1 MKNDGKI
8 TGPVFQTF
16 DTSSVNYKPTRME
29 IDVRVL
35 ENILSLLQESPRP
48 LMAGQIA
55 LWYDLRMNTTIA
67 CLEMLID
74 QKRAFVIET
83 NDLKD
88 YGLSEHAVAYWV
100 PEKATKRI

>member
-35 ENILSLLQESPRP
+35 ENILSLIQRSPKP
-48 LMAGQIA
+48 LMAGQVA
-55 LWYDLRMNTTIA
+55 LWYDLRMNTVIA
-67 CLEMLID
+67 CLDQLIE
-74 QKRAFVIET
+74 QKRVFLIESK
-83 NDLKD
+83 DLKD

-100 PEKATKRI
+100 PEKAIKRI